1 MADSAVPTRMV
12 PLADHLIERLTAL
25 GVRHVF
31 GVPGDFSLALCAK
44 FAASPIQFVNTCD
57 EQGAGFA
64 ADAYARMTGFGVACV
79 TYSVGGLKL
88 ANSTG
93 QAFAEES
100 PVLVISGAPG
110 LTERARHP
118 LLHHRVHDFDDQLR
132 VFEQLTVASAALDDP
147 EIAAREIDRVIA
159 AIQREKRPG
168 YLEMPRDLIDAEIEV
183 HARPPRPAPR
193 SDPDILAA
201 AVTEATARL
210 RHAKQPVAVLGV
222 ELHRFR
228 LIDIALRLVEKTGM
242 PVAQTLLGKSAIDED
257 HPQYIGVYSGR
268 MSREDTRRYVEA
280 SDAILFLGT
289 QMTDLNLGG
298 FTARFDPRAA
308 IHATRDR
315 VTIGYEV
322 FERTWLGDFLAA
334 LADADLPRVAA
345 VDAPYVPPLAAL
357 PEIDPA
363 TPITVDRLFARIASI
378 LTEQMVVI
386 ADPGDAMFG
395 AADLPIRRGVGFL
408 SPAYYA
414 SLGFAVPASVGVGMA
429 DPAVRPIVLVGDGAF
444 QMTGVELSTAVRFG
458 VHPIVIVLNNDGYAT
473 ERFLLD
479 GRFNDILRWRYA
491 NLPDLLGA
499 GRGMTVETDGDL
511 ERALHA
517 ALTDKSTF
525 SLIEVCLGRM
535 DVSAS
540 LRQLTERLGQAATAT
555 RPEGATNDDGTN
567 RPG

>member
-1 MADSAVPTRMV
+1 MADSASPTRMV

-44 FAASPIQFVNTCD
+44 FEASPIEFVNTCD

-64 ADAYARMTGFGVACV
+64 ADAYARMTGFGAACV

-110 LTERARHP
+110 LAERARHP

-132 VFEQLTVASAALDDP
+132 VFEQLTVASAALDDL
-147 EIAAREIDRVIA
+147 EIAAREIDRVLA

-168 YLEMPRDLIDAEIEV
+168 YLEIPRDLVDAEIEV
-183 HARPPRPAPR
+183 HVRPPRPAPA

-201 AVTEATARL
+201 AVAEAAARL
-210 RHAKQPVAVLGV
+210 RRAKRPVAVLGV
-222 ELHRFR
+222 ELHRFG
-228 LIDIALRLVEKTGM
+228 LTGAALRLVEKTGM

-268 MSREDTRRYVEA
+268 MSQDATRRYVEA

-289 QMTDLNLGG
+289 RMTDLNLGG

-308 IHATRDR
+308 IHATRDQ
-315 VTIGYEV
+315 VTIGYELY
-322 FERTWLGDFLAA
+322 EKTLLGDFLTR
-334 LADADLPRVAA
+334 LAETKLPRVAA
-345 VDAPYVPPLAAL
+345 PDAPYVPPLAAL

-386 ADPGDAMFG
+386 ADPGDALFG
-395 AADLPIRRGVGFL
+395 AANLPIRRGVGFL
-408 SPAYYA
+408 APAYYA
-414 SLGFAVPASVGVGMA
+414 SLGFAVPASVGAGLA
-429 DPAVRPIVLVGDGAF
+429 DPAARPIVLVGDGSF
-444 QMTGVELSTAVRFG
+444 QMTGVELSTAVRVG
-458 VHPIVIVLNNDGYAT
+458 VHPIVIVL
-473 ERFLLD
+473 
-479 GRFNDILRWRYA
+479 
-491 NLPDLLGA
+491 
-499 GRGMTVETDGDL
+499 
-511 ERALHA
+511 
-517 ALTDKSTF
+517 
-525 SLIEVCLGRM
+525 
-535 DVSAS
+535 
-540 LRQLTERLGQAATAT
+540 
-555 RPEGATNDDGTN
+555 
-567 RPG
+567 